1 MEMDSSFMLKQF
13 VAIDEL
19 KPSYLSSSL
28 GKRLRVYTIVAFS
41 FIRTFAP

>member
-1 MEMDSSFMLKQF
+1 MILF
-13 VAIDEL
+13 VFCCKKYHKSII
-19 KPSYLSSSL
+19 K